1 MTTTLLWL
9 RQDLRLAD
17 QPALQAAIERG
28 GSIIPVFIWSP
39 EEEGEWQPGA
49 ASRWWL
55 HQSLGK
61 LSAAIEKR
69 GSKLILRRA
78 TDSLACLREL
88 LAETGATAVYWGRR
102 YEPLIIA
109 RDAHIKNELR

>member
-39 EEEGEWQPGA
+39 EEEGEWHRRRFDGGDSTQPA
-49 ASRWWL
+49 RAPDS
-55 HQSLGK
+55 
-61 LSAAIEKR
+61 KR
-69 GSKLILRRA
+69 A
-78 TDSLACLREL
+78 
-88 LAETGATAVYWGRR
+88 
-102 YEPLIIA
+102 
-109 RDAHIKNELR
+109 